1 MKQAAP
7 HRPYHNS
14 KIIYI
19 YTLALP
25 IAYLGNT
32 SNCLG
37 SCHEMMKIIQ
47 PLDHIW
53 IPDHGDL
60 AHLIQHLSTLKRLV
74 LPSSGTSPF
83 EWSGKVVILSAR
95 QAVGWEHEMD
105 TRNWLDIYLAFDA
118 LLIFSIHESMNV
130 FRPSNSQ
137 LCLNSMFHSMNFQ
150 GRQGCKSRFLFRL
163 SHVVGRSTSHP
174 KKHVSLI
181 GVLFGSWRNQQQT
194 ASIKLCFVNSTEIW
208 TTKPQKWYTN
218 VIPMSYL
225 HQCTWILHKIKRVSP
240 TIRNISKPFHEWAMY
255 RPDIIFQLSFCWG
268 NGPALGSTGLIAII
282 CSTPRPTKRDTC
294 NKK

>member
-1 MKQAAP
+1 MKQAAL

-14 KIIYI
+14 KII

-53 IPDHGDL
+53 ILDHGDL
-60 AHLIQHLSTLKRLV
+60 ARLIQHLSTLKRLV

-83 EWSGKVVILSAR
+83 EWSGKVVILSAL

-105 TRNWLDIYLAFDA
+105 TRNRLDIYLAFDD

-130 FRPSNSQ
+130 FRPSNSHV
-137 LCLNSMFHSMNFQ
+137 HSMNFQ
-150 GRQGCKSRFLFRL
+150 GRHMQESFSLPFRL
-163 SHVVGRSTSHP
+163 SHAVGRSTSHQ
-174 KKHVSLI
+174 KHMSVSLAFC
-181 GVLFGSWRNQQQT
+181 LDLEEDNN
-194 ASIKLCFVNSTEIW
+194 KL
-208 TTKPQKWYTN
+208 
-218 VIPMSYL
+218 
-225 HQCTWILHKIKRVSP
+225 
-240 TIRNISKPFHEWAMY
+240 
-255 RPDIIFQLSFCWG
+255 QL
-268 NGPALGSTGLIAII
+268 
-282 CSTPRPTKRDTC
+282 
-294 NKK
+294 